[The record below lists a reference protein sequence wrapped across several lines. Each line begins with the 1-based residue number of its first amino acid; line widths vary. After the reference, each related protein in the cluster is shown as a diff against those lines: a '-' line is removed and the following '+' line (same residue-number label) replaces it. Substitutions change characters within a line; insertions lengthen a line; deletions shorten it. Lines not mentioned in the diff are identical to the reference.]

1 MAFVGDVMGVSGAA
15 VESDFLV
22 QDESRTHS
30 GQTDSQMESGVAT
43 VWQLAGLLSFY

>member
-22 QDESRTHS
+22 QDESHTLRS
-30 GQTDSQMESGVAT
+30 N
-43 VWQLAGLLSFY
+43 